1 MTRKLIGFFILLTAF
16 TASVRPAVVND
27 LPRDVLGV
35 RPGMSEEEARRR
47 LNKVGREQIEERMK
61 HGVWEVRDSRIA
73 HVGVR
78 FDNKTRVVR
87 WVTAIARKDAK
98 NRLRYSDIGD
108 LKRARYKTDG
118 NNHTYIWVVPARGKR
133 PAYVLEALG
142 SDPQYLT
149 TYRLLRTFE

>member
-1 MTRKLIGFFILLTAF
+1 MMRKLIGFFILLTAF
-16 TASVRPAVVND
+16 TASVRPAVGND

-47 LNKVGREQIEERMK
+47 LYKVGREQIEERMK

-108 LKRARYKTDG
+108 LKRARELWSEITK
-118 NNHTYIWVVPARGKR
+118 
-133 PAYVLEALG
+133 
-142 SDPQYLT
+142 DPQAPQAAAQRASAMLNFYGPA
-149 TYRLLRTFE
+149 EAK